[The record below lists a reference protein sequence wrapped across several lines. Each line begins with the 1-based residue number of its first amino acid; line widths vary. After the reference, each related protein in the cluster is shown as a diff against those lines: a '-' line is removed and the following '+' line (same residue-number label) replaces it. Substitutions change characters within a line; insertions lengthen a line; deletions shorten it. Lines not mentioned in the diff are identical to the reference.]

1 MANSDKLAAE
11 LENDPLGWNYAA
23 GTDKQVSDVLNA
35 VTQSD
40 HDALGFGTVARSV
53 IRSNLSGSTIFNAI
67 VPSEFAALTA
77 DQKQFVRDVFSLG
90 DAVDV
95 GPGTNARTVLLDAFG
110 AGTTTRDNLVAAV
123 TVNITRAEEL
133 NLLGRSPEIGPAH
146 VTEARS

>member
-1 MANSDKLAAE
+1 MADIPALKQE
-11 LENDPLGWNYAA
+11 LTENPLGRAA
-23 GTDKQVSDVLNA
+23 YSGTDQEAADDLNTA
-35 VTQSD
+35 Y
-40 HDALGFGTVARSV
+40 REV

-67 VPSEFAALTA
+67 VPSEFSALTA
-77 DQKQFVRDVFSLG
+77 DQQRFVRDVFSLG

-110 AGTTTRDNLVAAV
+110 VGTTTRDNLVAAV

-146 VTEARS
+146 VAEARS

>member
-1 MANSDKLAAE
+1 M
-11 LENDPLGWNYAA
+11 
-23 GTDKQVSDVLNA
+23 TDREAVDDLNTA
-35 VTQSD
+35 Y
-40 HDALGFGTVARSV
+40 REV

-67 VPSEFAALTA
+67 VLSEFAALTA
-77 DQKQFVRDVFSLG
+77 DQQRFVRDVFSLG

-95 GPGTNARTVLLDAFG
+95 GPDTNARTVLLDAFG

-146 VTEARS
+146 VAEAR